1 MTYKIKKLFSYLFKT
16 RTLILSVILVF
27 FCLFLPVRHAS
38 ANWVWDMI
46 SGIATIPFAF
56 FYLLLGYMSILFSGF
71 AGIVLN
77 WVIGPNFTTLSY
89 TNPAGNPIIRAGLE
103 ITQGFVNMLL
113 VLILVYIAIAT
124 ILRLAGHETK
134 KLLVTFVVVAL
145 LVNFAPVICGL
156 VVDASNIIMNFFI
169 SELAGLDVFTTNM
182 GRISESFI
190 SMFSWDQFNSAER
203 SWARLFSVIGVTAF
217 NFFLGFALLIFAALF
232 VFRRIM
238 IWILVILSPLAFA
251 CYILPRTRE
260 YFNKWW
266 KQFLSWS
273 FIGVT
278 AGFFL
283 YLGFRLV
290 LIAPEIIT
298 PPETEFGTTFDGM
311 LPYYVPIA
319 FLFIGLIIG
328 LQTSAMGAST
338 VINLAKRG
346 QKWAGG
352 KTWRGIKPHIESKL
366 RTKEAVHRVT
376 QAVEKVPGVR
386 WFLPDAVRNYGE
398 FRPTID
404 ADQKRLE
411 PLSSREIGHEMATG
425 TLVGSRFTGGM
436 MELLNRGD
444 MEDLF
449 TAFRKKHGVKN
460 NEDLFKIADFGK
472 KLERPIE
479 MAFESGYQSK
489 LLRGSPRL
497 ARFAAGK
504 KWAFGYNEF
513 KGTQEEIEKQAVT
526 KATAEA
532 RPKNTQNWERQ
543 ELEDPYVVESMAAH
557 WEQGRFNALTNIK
570 NGREAFLQTM
580 DTNFTNW
587 ASKAYPDEAK
597 KLKAVAQQVEA
608 ETDPQVLD
616 KLKKE
621 KEKAEKKLV
630 DEYRKHLEAT
640 YRVSHSGY
648 YRAMESNRFQ
658 QAGFRY
664 VQVVSEEEE
673 LPLTTPLGGAG
684 VKPTPTR
691 AHGGPGT
698 KPYKEPRVR
707 RGPGAKKGK
716 EK

>member
-27 FCLFLPVRHAS
+27 FCLFLPVQYAS

-71 AGIVLN
+71 TGIVLN

-89 TNPAGNPIIRAGLE
+89 TNPAGNPIIKAGLE

-217 NFFLGFALLIFAALF
+217 NFFLGFALLIFAVLF
-232 VFRRIM
+232 VFRHIM

-338 VINLAKRG
+338 VINLTKKG

-352 KTWRGIKPHIESKL
+352 KIAQRGIRPVLEKM
-366 RTKEAVHRVT
+366 RAKEAVGKISRGI
-376 QAVEKVPGVR
+376 EKVPVAR
-386 WFLPDAVRNYGE
+386 WFLPEAVRKYGE
-398 FRPTID
+398 MRPAIEKGQQRAKAYSSQVLGHRLLKGADTETD
-404 ADQKRLE
+404 AAGDLLEMIERGDEQDIYMEARKLKKWKGKSDQEILTDKDFQRILAR
-411 PLSSREIGHEMATG
+411 PLQIGA
-425 TLVGSRFTGGM
+425 SGGM
-436 MELLNRGD
+436 LN
-444 MEDLF
+444 
-449 TAFRKKHGVKN
+449 
-460 NEDLFKIADFGK
+460 
-472 KLERPIE
+472 
-479 MAFESGYQSK
+479 SK
-489 LLRGSPRL
+489 FLRAAPRL
-497 ARFAAGK
+497 ARVAWHKKIGSYADHEKYGTEKDAVREATRQARRPNINQMERETFEDEVVVETMLEKGREVPEAVVAQVKKGQETMLNTIDKLFSNYIDNVLSKSGIKANTDLAAKVKSGKGGKDLEKAWEKYREHFKEVKDNQGK
-504 KWAFGYNEF
+504 KKYRGEGYF
-513 KGTQEEIEKQAVT
+513 KYVEGQRAKEMGWRRGQYIAKEEREKG
-526 KATAEA
+526 
-532 RPKNTQNWERQ
+532 PS
-543 ELEDPYVVESMAAH
+543 P
-557 WEQGRFNALTNIK
+557 
-570 NGREAFLQTM
+570 
-580 DTNFTNW
+580 
-587 ASKAYPDEAK
+587 
-597 KLKAVAQQVEA
+597 
-608 ETDPQVLD
+608 
-616 KLKKE
+616 
-621 KEKAEKKLV
+621 
-630 DEYRKHLEAT
+630 
-640 YRVSHSGY
+640 
-648 YRAMESNRFQ
+648 
-658 QAGFRY
+658 
-664 VQVVSEEEE
+664 
-673 LPLTTPLGGAG
+673 TTPLGGAG
-684 VKPTPTR
+684 VRQAPEK
-691 AHGGPGT
+691 T
-698 KPYKEPRVR
+698 KPLK
-707 RGPGAKKGK
+707 PGEETEEEKKNK
-716 EK
+716 PKK